1 MTITR
6 WIAIPLLMTF
16 VLTGIPATALSQV
29 SGKAFE
35 GFRGNSKDPIQ
46 IDADSLEVE
55 DGNAKAVFT
64 GNVKIRQGKSLITT
78 DKLVVHYVKGS
89 SGGQNDIEKLELFG
103 NMIATSEKNTASSDE
118 GVYFVK
124 TEDIILTGK
133 VVVSQG
139 PNIAKGCKLLANLK
153 TNVATI
159 KACSG
164 GGRVSTVFQ
173 PGSTD

>member
-1 MTITR
+1 
-6 WIAIPLLMTF
+6 MTF
-16 VLTGIPATALSQV
+16 IKPYLIAMLTAIVFAAPASVAMAQV

-46 IDADSLEVE
+46 IDADQLEVE

-64 GNVKIRQGKSLITT
+64 GNVKVRQGKSLITT
-78 DKLVVHYVKGS
+78 DKLIVHYTKNGA
-89 SGGQNDIEKLELFG
+89 GGQEDIEKLELFG
-103 NMIATSEKNTASSDE
+103 NMIATSEKNTASADE

-124 TEDIILTGK
+124 SEDIVLTGK

-153 TNVATI
+153 TNVAKI
-159 KACSG
+159 QSCG

-173 PGSTD
+173 PGSSN

>member
-1 MTITR
+1 MTPFK
-6 WIAIPLLMTF
+6 W
-16 VLTGIPATALSQV
+16 TALILFAAISLAASSEAVFAQV

-35 GFRGNSKDPIQ
+35 GFRSNSKDPIQ

-55 DGNAKAVFT
+55 DGNARAVFT
-64 GNVKIRQGKSLITT
+64 GNVQVRQGKSVIKT
-78 DKLVVHYVKGS
+78 DKLVVHYVKGG

-103 NMIATSEKNTASSDE
+103 NMVATSEENTATADK

-124 TEDIILTGK
+124 TEDIELNGN

-139 PNIAKGCKLLANLK
+139 PNVASGCKLIANLK
-153 TNVATI
+153 TNVAKI
-159 KACSG
+159 KSC